1 MSEIQ
6 KLLNKEITKK
16 KFDKD
21 FILKNKDVLHHE
33 IKSKKYTCLL
43 EKALHEGSDELF
55 ELLLEKKIVN
65 KENVFSLLKGFS
77 DTYSQRFM
85 NLLPLVALGE
95 SAVFLSAPT
104 SSKILNGY
112 VRIEEDEQHIKKSY
126 ARYQE
131 VGINIYEAEMKILA
145 VRNLLIKIIEDKNTT
160 AMLILKKNR
169 INFDILKSYSGL
181 STCKYNLIEPYIHN
195 AEIDK
200 LEFIFK
206 FDYTP
211 VIQDL
216 CYINGNKSN
225 EENLKLIELYDKC
238 NSVRLDKSF
247 YVIVETRP
255 QNYQEILV
263 TLPAYLL
270 DNNKQIRSS
279 FLNEIL
285 KNPGSQFSNSHFSVY
300 HDKSYAIKR
309 DLPKIFKL
317 FNLDFNLQLPVDKKN
332 NIFRLIEKEFD
343 PNDFDEKF
351 WFKIIEKLKSKNF
364 DFNSHIYSYKSN
376 NFLSYL
382 INLNTKSYI
391 YGKPPLNKVIS
402 YAINEL
408 KINPHCYID
417 EGNTYGP
424 AKLKNNP
431 ELLRSAFNTG
441 HVNSAEFIFSILSLD
456 TQSNRGEFY
465 GKKYSI
471 EEEIEKSGIN
481 EFIKERDFYE
491 GINKFIDVNHD
502 TVSTSFIDNLI
513 QERIKFENILLKE
526 NIGSI
531 KSSNRANRI

>member
-33 IKSKKYTCLL
+33 IKSKKYTSLL
-43 EKALHEGSDELF
+43 EKALHEGSDELL

-65 KENVFSLLKGFS
+65 KENVFPLLKGFS
-77 DTYSQRFM
+77 DTYSQKFM

-95 SAVFLSAPT
+95 SAVFLSTPT

-112 VRIEEDEQHIKKSY
+112 VNLKEDAYDIKNSY
-126 ARYQE
+126 TRYQE
-131 VGINIYEAEMKILA
+131 VGINIYEAEIKILS

-181 STCKYNLIEPYIHN
+181 STCKDNLIEPYIHN

-200 LEFIFK
+200 LEFMFK

-238 NSVRLDKSF
+238 NSIRLDKSF
-247 YVIVETRP
+247 YVMVETRP

-285 KNPGSQFSNSHFSVY
+285 KKTGVQFSNSHFSVY
-300 HDKSYAIKR
+300 HDKSYALKR

-317 FNLDFNLQLPVDKKN
+317 FNLDFNLHLPVDKKN

-408 KINPHCYID
+408 KINPHCYVG

-441 HVNSAEFIFSILSLD
+441 HVNSAEFIFSVLSLD

-502 TVSTSFIDNLI
+502 TVSTSFIDSLT
-513 QERIKFENILLKE
+513 QQRIKFENILLKE
-526 NIGSI
+526 DIGSI
-531 KSSNRANRI
+531 KSSKRTNRI